1 MSAIMRVFLLC
12 CAAAVLC
19 LTATGCWNRT
29 ELNELGITVAT
40 GFDRSGNDWEIS
52 YQIVVPSA
60 TGTSQGGGGGGG
72 GGSQPSV
79 TVFTTK
85 GKTIREAAALGY
97 VENPRRLYFG
107 HTEITVIG
115 KEAAEAGIN
124 QILDLYFRNVEAR
137 ETVLVAVTDRK
148 ASDILR
154 NMVPPE
160 KMPGSAL
167 ADIMHKQQSNTSYFP
182 VINLFQLAQKIS
194 SDSRAAGVPAISV
207 PEGSEKPL
215 ESLDI
220 NKTTSPPVKMKVV
233 RLGVFKGDRLAGWL
247 NPEQSYGIAWLSDQV
262 KGSTLSFAC
271 PRSDPQSN
279 LGGSLRINKAKTKV
293 TPVKAGDHYN
303 MKVHIQASGDLMEYM
318 CGGDPFS
325 PKTIQAIE
333 REVGATIIDTV
344 NTGWEAAQ
352 KMRVD
357 LPGFAGKIHRNDPK
371 AWRELKDNW
380 DEELSKIKL
389 EVYVTV
395 KIERPGLLKK
405 SFKQLSNQNGHSG

>member
-1 MSAIMRVFLLC
+1 MSVNMRMFLLC

-60 TGTSQGGGGGGG
+60 TGASQGGGTG

-79 TVFTTK
+79 SVFTTK

-115 KEAAEAGIN
+115 KEAAETGIN

-160 KMPGSAL
+160 KIPGSAL
-167 ADIMHKQQSNTSYFP
+167 ADIMRKQQNNSSYFP

-194 SDSRAAGVPAISV
+194 SDSRAAGVPVVSV

-220 NKTTSPPVKMKVV
+220 NKTTSPPVKMKIV

-247 NPEQSYGIAWLSDQV
+247 NRAQSYGIAWLTDQV

-271 PRSDPQSN
+271 PGTETN
-279 LGGSLRINKAKTKV
+279 GKNEGSLLINRAKTNV
-293 TPVKAGDHYN
+293 IPVKAGDHYK
-303 MKVHIQASGDLMEYM
+303 MKVNIQASGNLLEYM
-318 CGGDPFS
+318 CGGDPFN
-325 PKTIQAIE
+325 PETIQAIE

-357 LPGFAGKIHRNDPK
+357 LPGFAGKIHRKDPETWK
-371 AWRELKDNW
+371 RIKGHW
-380 DEELSKIKL
+380 DEELAKIEL
-389 EVYVTV
+389 EVHVTV
-395 KIERPGLLKK
+395 KVERPGLLKK
-405 SFKQLSNQNGHSG
+405 SFKQLSNKNGPHGG

>member
-1 MSAIMRVFLLC
+1 MRMFLLC

-60 TGTSQGGGGGGG
+60 TGASQGGGTGG

-79 TVFTTK
+79 SVFTTK

-115 KEAAEAGIN
+115 KEAAETGIN

-160 KMPGSAL
+160 KIPGSAL
-167 ADIMHKQQSNTSYFP
+167 ADIMRKQQNNSSYFP
-182 VINLFQLAQKIS
+182 IINLFQLALKIS
-194 SDSRAAGVPAISV
+194 SDSRAAGVPVVSV

-220 NKTTSPPVKMKVV
+220 NKTTSPPVKMKIV

-247 NPEQSYGIAWLSDQV
+247 NRAQSYGIAWLTDQV
-262 KGSTLSFAC
+262 KGSTLSFTC
-271 PRSDPQSN
+271 PRTDSK
-279 LGGSLRINKAKTKV
+279 GSLRIITAKTNI
-293 TPVKAGDHYN
+293 TPVKAGDHYK
-303 MKVHIQASGDLMEYM
+303 MKVNIQASGDLMEYM
-318 CGGDPFS
+318 CEGDPFS
-325 PKTIQAIE
+325 PKTIQALE
-333 REVGATIIDTV
+333 REVGVTIIDTV

-357 LPGFAGKIHRNDPK
+357 LPGFAGKIHRKDPK
-371 AWRELKDNW
+371 AWRQLKDHW
-380 DEELSKIKL
+380 EEELSKIEL
-389 EVYVTV
+389 EVHVTV

-405 SFKQLSNQNGHSG
+405 SFKQLSQKTAPGGG